1 MTIILSFFLT
11 ACSGGWRES
20 YETFLDD
27 LVGKVDVERQL
38 ENINAEDV
46 IRDKLHEYSEGQ
58 TVWFQFGDFDS
69 APSYH
74 INHPANKGGS
84 TNGN

>member
-69 APSYH
+69 DGTSEAF
-74 INHPANKGGS
+74 AF
-84 TNGN
+84 